1 MTIMNLLDV
10 NIETNRLLLVPINR
24 KYAEDIFR
32 TFTAEITGYMYP
44 RPATDISE
52 TLEFIDSSLKGLEN
66 GTNLQLVIVDKSFM
80 EFLGCAGLHKV
91 GQIDPEL
98 GIWIKKSSHGNG
110 YGHEAITAV
119 IGWART
125 HIQFEHLRYPVDK
138 RNVPSRRIPERNG
151 GVIRREY
158 RKMNQNG
165 FELDEVEYWIFK
177 QEIVA

>member
-32 TFTAEITGYMYP
+32 TFTAVITGYMYP

-52 TLEFIDSSLKGLEN
+52 TLEFIDSALKGLEN
-66 GTNLQLVIVDKSFM
+66 GTNLQLVIVDKSSM

-119 IGWART
+119 IGWARA

-177 QEIVA
+177 QEIGA